1 MLTEVKEETEP
12 VKLIT
17 LEEAKNI
24 SRKEPSLNEEED
36 IKCDL
41 ETMFDCGPG
50 EVLTKFLCS
59 LIMMILRLRVCSSR
73 ESV

>member
-1 MLTEVKEETEP
+1 MLTEVRKEAEDSEP

-24 SRKEPSLNEEED
+24 SRNGVSLEPSQKEEED

-50 EVLTKFLCS
+50 E
-59 LIMMILRLRVCSSR
+59 I
-73 ESV
+73 

>member
-1 MLTEVKEETEP
+1 MLTEEAEETEP

-50 EVLTKFLCS
+50 EVLTKFL
-59 LIMMILRLRVCSSR
+59 
-73 ESV
+73 

>member
-1 MLTEVKEETEP
+1 MLTEARRTEDTEP

-24 SRKEPSLNEEED
+24 SRNEPSLEPIQKEEED

-50 EVLTKFLCS
+50 E
-59 LIMMILRLRVCSSR
+59 I
-73 ESV
+73 